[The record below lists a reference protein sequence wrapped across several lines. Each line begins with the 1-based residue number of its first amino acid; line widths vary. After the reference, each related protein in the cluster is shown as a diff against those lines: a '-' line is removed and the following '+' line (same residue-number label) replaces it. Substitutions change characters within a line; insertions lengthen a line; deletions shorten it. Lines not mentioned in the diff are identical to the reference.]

1 MAKMSQN
8 PPLAVPV
15 SEGCRLAGIG
25 SSKMYELIGAGT
37 VETTTIGKRR
47 LIIFK
52 SLESLIDAGRSRPR
66 DTRPEWTPPRPRRR
80 RAA

>member
-1 MAKMSQN
+1 MPHT

-15 SEGCRLAGIG
+15 PEACRLAGIG
-25 SSKMYELIGAGT
+25 TTKLYQLIGDGV

-47 LIIFK
+47 LVIYK
-52 SLESLIDAGRSRPR
+52 SLESLINSGRSMPS
-66 DTRPEWTPPRPRRR
+66 DTPANWTPPAPRGR